1 LVPIASHGSFHI
13 LSLSRSQS
21 ESKLAELEETVAAG
35 KSGGKRKGA
44 GKGGGGGG
52 GGGPSVNEF
61 GVEVVEVGCQA
72 GQPMLG
78 SGGGGGGGQLGLIW
92 VEVGNLPPAGGTELS
107 HVKLSHAVK
116 TKHHEHGKVNFTP
129 EELGAM
135 GADEIRRDQFVK
147 SVGEGG
153 VITYFMPGEC
163 HLSVLSKCAI

>member
-1 LVPIASHGSFHI
+1 
-13 LSLSRSQS
+13 
-21 ESKLAELEETVAAG
+21 VAAG

-107 HVKLSHAVK
+107 HAKLSHAVK

-129 EELGAM
+129 AELGAM

-153 VITYFMPGEC
+153 EGGEGGVITYFMPGEC
-163 HLSVLSKCAI
+163 HLSVLSESAICVCSLNVPSE

>member
-1 LVPIASHGSFHI
+1 M
-13 LSLSRSQS
+13 
-21 ESKLAELEETVAAG
+21 AAG
-35 KSGGKRKGA
+35 KSGGKRKGG

-78 SGGGGGGGQLGLIW
+78 SGGGGGGGGQLGLIW

-107 HVKLSHAVK
+107 HEKLSHAVK

-129 EELGAM
+129 AELGAM

-163 HLSVLSKCAI
+163 HLRVLSESAI